1 MVNPILQT
9 YENWPYNMLIIYDC
23 LFFFHHDLLVK
34 KIILKVDQRLNKADL
49 FHGVNSSFVS
59 HSELLLQEEIHLKE
73 KHGSIK
79 G

>member
-1 MVNPILQT
+1 
-9 YENWPYNMLIIYDC
+9 MLIIYDC

-34 KIILKVDQRLNKADL
+34 KIIQKVDQRLNKADL

-59 HSELLLQEEIHLKE
+59 HNELLLQEEIHLKE